1 MRDPERYP
9 PRSGRS
15 FIVNPSLTEYLT
27 GVLRKRRVEKTTR
40 RHKEA
45 IVREAIESAVDG
57 TDKTIRLVMGYR
69 KKLWRATEY
78 CLDYVDDLI
87 EAIPP
92 AVEFSSRTFTSDPRV
107 NAFFVNVDDLQA
119 AFSHSS
125 EMRDFLESHENN
137 GLTECCALVCMK
149 KTERNVSGMQL
160 VGNMV
165 QKDVPQTTVNFSDY
179 EINSPAATEPETRK
193 GLKNCLFEGVVT
205 SALEGL
211 SSSRYWQKD
220 LDRQKRLLQTRRKA
234 LETQDQGS
242 ESASDKHHRIEEIN
256 KKLASIEER
265 RKQTSLDG
273 PEAGLEQLNQV
284 LAHPEDFVRLTT
296 TSLTLDRLGVKI
308 DGDTDQ
314 KGHRID
320 LAEVEIGRSN
330 RRVVVLAKFP
340 TDEIRPRADF
350 VKNAAQYLSLSL

>member
-9 PRSGRS
+9 PKPDRS
-15 FIVNPSLTEYLT
+15 FIVNPSLSEYLT
-27 GVLRKRRVEKTTR
+27 GILRKRRVEKNTR
-40 RHKEA
+40 RSKEA

-57 TDKTIRLVMGYR
+57 TDKMIRLVIGYR

-87 EAIPP
+87 DAIPT
-92 AVEFSSRTFTSDPRV
+92 AVEFSSKTFIRDPRV
-107 NAFFVNVDDLQA
+107 SAFFVNVDDLQA

-125 EMRDFLESHENN
+125 EMRDFLESRENSD
-137 GLTECCALVCMK
+137 LTECCALVCMK
-149 KTERNVSGMQL
+149 KTERNVLGMQL

-165 QKDVPQTTVNFSDY
+165 QRDVPQTTVNFSDY
-179 EINSPAATEPETRK
+179 EINSPAATEAETRK

-205 SALEGL
+205 SALERMT
-211 SSSRYWQKD
+211 SARYWQKD
-220 LDRQKRLLQTRRKA
+220 LDRQKHLLQVKRRA
-234 LETQDQGS
+234 LETQDQES
-242 ESASDKHHRIEEIN
+242 ESAVDRRHRIEEIN
-256 KKLASIEER
+256 KKLAAIHER
-265 RKQTSLDG
+265 RKQASLDG
-273 PEAGLEQLNQV
+273 PEAYLEELNQV

-308 DGDTDQ
+308 DGNSGQ
-314 KGHRID
+314 KGHQID

-330 RRVVVLAKFP
+330 RRVVLLAKFP

-350 VKNAAQYLSLSL
+350 VKNAAQYLSL